1 METKLVTNQ
10 YDSSCTLSLLKKELK
25 ESKYAVFIAA
35 FVKESGLKLLENE
48 IHQLISKSGEL
59 TIVTG
64 TYFCISDLDY
74 LHDVKKTGVN
84 CLVYSGDEIAFHP
97 KIYMFNKS
105 NKISFI
111 IGSSNFSEG
120 GLYKNVEANIF
131 IEGEPSENVIE
142 NLIKLTK
149 EIQNKSQPI
158 TELILEKYQNAKK
171 KRSQLERDFLNSFE
185 QAEFLKVRES
195 LKLKSDPIQTD
206 KPTPRKKF
214 YPLILKTILEAGG
227 EANLETI
234 YFELKANFQFNGF
247 DLSLDK
253 GEPKW
258 KHNCRFALE
267 DLKREGNIEKGL
279 NRGSWRLTALGKA
292 SIAN

>member
-10 YDSSCTLSLLKKELK
+10 YDSYSTLSLLKRELK

-35 FVKESGLKLLENE
+35 FVKESGLKLLQNE
-48 IHQLISKSGEL
+48 IQQLISKSGEL
-59 TIVTG
+59 TIITG
-64 TYFCISDLDY
+64 TDFCISDLDY
-74 LHDVKKTGVN
+74 LHNMKKKGVN

-105 NKISFI
+105 KTFSFI

-120 GLYKNVEANIF
+120 GLCKNVEANIF
-131 IEGEPSENVIE
+131 IEGEPSENVIQ

-158 TELILEKYQNAKK
+158 TKLILEKYQNAKK
-171 KRSQLERDFLNSFE
+171 KRSQLEREFLNSFE
-185 QAEFLKVRES
+185 QAEFLKVRELLQ
-195 LKLKSDPIQTD
+195 LKNNPAKTY
-206 KPTPRKKF
+206 KATPRKNF
-214 YPLILKTILEAGG
+214 YPIILMTILQAGG

-234 YFELKANFQFNGF
+234 YFELEANLQFNGF
-247 DLSLDK
+247 DLSMDK
-253 GEPKW
+253 CEPKW
-258 KHNCRFALE
+258 KHNCRFAL
-267 DLKREGNIEKGL
+267 DALKREGKIEKGS
-279 NRGSWRLTALGKA
+279 RGIWKLTALRKA